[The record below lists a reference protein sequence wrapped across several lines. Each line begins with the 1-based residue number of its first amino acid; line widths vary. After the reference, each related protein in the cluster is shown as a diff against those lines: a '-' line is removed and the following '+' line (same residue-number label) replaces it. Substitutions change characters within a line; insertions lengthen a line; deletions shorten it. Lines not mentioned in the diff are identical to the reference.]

1 MPVHPPAG
9 LLPCIIHDG
18 SLQISPKYILVKR
31 NSLGNG
37 ADSYWSPPAH
47 SFLTRP
53 PIGRHF
59 SPAQPS
65 DCLAIDFPG
74 RAISPGEDFLF
85 PPLRDHTFSPKG
97 VAKLSFTARIE
108 RAHSLRARSASR
120 RTTRSPS
127 LLLQLSYFSL
137 QRAACL
143 VFHCARPTRAFS
155 GRALREHRRPT
166 GCPLALLPNSVTY
179 SPQGG
184 LVDPQ
189 MRASNE
195 HLPSVR
201 VPRAGGRPGYPVSL
215 LFEQP
220 LHPCL
225 NLIQPLA
232 QVGLKHIGF
241 GLHDHALGLDLILKQ
256 HQLGKQ
262 LLLL

>member
-59 SPAQPS
+59 SHAQPS

-74 RAISPGEDFLF
+74 RAISPGEDLLF
-85 PPLRDHTFSPKG
+85 PPLRHHTFSLKG
-97 VAKLSFTARIE
+97 VAKLS
-108 RAHSLRARSASR
+108 LRASSEHI
-120 RTTRSPS
+120 PIV
-127 LLLQLSYFSL
+127 
-137 QRAACL
+137 RA
-143 VFHCARPTRAFS
+143 
-155 GRALREHRRPT
+155 
-166 GCPLALLPNSVTY
+166 
-179 SPQGG
+179 
-184 LVDPQ
+184 
-189 MRASNE
+189 
-195 HLPSVR
+195 
-201 VPRAGGRPGYPVSL
+201 PRAGGRPGYPLSS

>member
-74 RAISPGEDFLF
+74 RAISPGEDLLF

-108 RAHSLRARSASR
+108 RC
-120 RTTRSPS
+120 TFPS
-127 LLLQLSYFSL
+127 
-137 QRAACL
+137 C
-143 VFHCARPTRAFS
+143 
-155 GRALREHRRPT
+155 ALREREDDQVTLFAAP
-166 GCPLALLPNSVTY
+166 ALLFLS
-179 SPQGG
+179 SEGG
-184 LVDPQ
+184 LSGLPL
-189 MRASNE
+189 RASNE
-195 HLPSVR
+195 GLLRPRVARAQETNRLPSLSSIR
-201 VPRAGGRPGYPVSL
+201 TTSS
-215 LFEQP
+215 P
-220 LHPCL
+220 LP
-225 NLIQPLA
+225 
-232 QVGLKHIGF
+232 
-241 GLHDHALGLDLILKQ
+241 
-256 HQLGKQ
+256 
-262 LLLL
+262 

>member
-59 SPAQPS
+59 SPALPS

-74 RAISPGEDFLF
+74 RAISPGEDLLF
-85 PPLRDHTFSPKG
+85 PPLRHHTFSPKG

-108 RAHSLRARSASR
+108 RAHSHRARSASR

-143 VFHCARPTRAFS
+143 VFHCARPTRAFG
-155 GRALREHRRPT
+155 GRALREQEDDQAT
-166 GCPLALLPNSVTY
+166 L
-179 SPQGG
+179 
-184 LVDPQ
+184 
-189 MRASNE
+189 
-195 HLPSVR
+195 
-201 VPRAGGRPGYPVSL
+201 SL

-232 QVGLKHIGF
+232 QVDLKHISS
-241 GLHDHALGLDLILKQ
+241 GLHDHALGLELILEQ

>member
-74 RAISPGEDFLF
+74 RAISPGEDLLF

-97 VAKLSFTARIE
+97 RHTVLHCAH
-108 RAHSLRARSASR
+108 RASTLKWSLQACQRFPLEGGLFDLPLRA
-120 RTTRSPS
+120 TFSPS
-127 LLLQLSYFSL
+127 HPLAHRDVPLTQAS
-137 QRAACL
+137 
-143 VFHCARPTRAFS
+143 AFS

-166 GCPLALLPNSVTY
+166 GCPP
-179 SPQGG
+179 SP
-184 LVDPQ
+184 
-189 MRASNE
+189 
-195 HLPSVR
+195 
-201 VPRAGGRPGYPVSL
+201 

-232 QVGLKHIGF
+232 QVGLKHISF